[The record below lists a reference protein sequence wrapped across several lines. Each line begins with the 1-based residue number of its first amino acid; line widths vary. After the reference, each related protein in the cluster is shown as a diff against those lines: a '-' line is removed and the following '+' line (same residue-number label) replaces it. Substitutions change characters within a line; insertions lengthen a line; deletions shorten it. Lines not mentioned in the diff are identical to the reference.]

1 MKITFEK
8 NSASKITSDAFIFL
22 SFEDSNLLDSQL
34 KNIEKSLNCQIPT
47 TVSKDFC
54 GKDSETLMFPAGEK
68 RIILSGLG
76 KKDDFT
82 LEKMRKAC
90 ARAAKKANDFKLK
103 TIAVEVMKLPSAKNP
118 IDESAKL
125 QVEICMMAL
134 YTFDKYL
141 TSVKDKKIKVE
152 EMIFFA
158 NEVNMKSSAKE
169 IEKGV
174 RAGEITGNAV
184 FTARD
189 LGNEPSNV
197 LFPEEFGRRV
207 IASGEQNG
215 YEVKVYDMAQLE
227 EKKMGGII
235 AIGKGSKNAPVMIEL
250 RYNGGRKSDAP
261 VAIVGKGVTF
271 DSGGISIKPAAG
283 MEAMKMDMCGAAATV
298 GIFEAVAQLKLKVN
312 LIGII
317 PSVENMPGGNAIK
330 PGDIITMYNGKTVEV
345 GNTDAEGRVILAD
358 ALAYVTEFKPK
369 VIIDMAT
376 LTGATLIALGNFVT
390 SAMSNDAELTKDMY
404 KAGQAT
410 YERIWELPT
419 WDDFDKLI
427 DTDQADM
434 SNMGTPAR
442 MAGTIVGGMFLK
454 RYVNNIPWIHFDI
467 AGTAMSSSSGDY
479 SPKYATGV
487 GVRLVTHY
495 LREKYS

>member
-1 MKITFEK
+1 M
-8 NSASKITSDAFIFL
+8 
-22 SFEDSNLLDSQL
+22 
-34 KNIEKSLNCQIPT
+34 
-47 TVSKDFC
+47 
-54 GKDSETLMFPAGEK
+54 
-68 RIILSGLG
+68 SGLG

-82 LEKMRKAC
+82 LERMRKAS
-90 ARAAKKANDFKLK
+90 ARAAKRANDFKLK
-103 TIAVEVMKLPSAKNP
+103 TIAFEVMKLPSTKNP
-118 IDESAKL
+118 IGETAKL

-134 YTFDKYL
+134 YTCDKYL
-141 TSVKDKKIKVE
+141 TSTKDKKIKVE
-152 EMIFFA
+152 EMIFFS
-158 NEVNMKSSAKE
+158 NDVNLKASGKE

-189 LGNEPSNV
+189 LGNEPSNI
-197 LFPEEFGRRV
+197 LFPEEFARRV
-207 IASGEQNG
+207 KASGEKNG
-215 YEVKVYDMAQLE
+215 FDVKVYDMAQLE
-227 EKKMGGII
+227 EMKMGGII
-235 AIGKGSKNAPVMIEL
+235 AIGKGSKNNPCLIEL

-271 DSGGISIKPAAG
+271 DSGGVSIKPAAG

-298 GIFEAVAQLKLKVN
+298 GIFEAAAQLKLKVN
-312 LIGII
+312 LVGII

-358 ALAYVTEFKPK
+358 ALAFVTESKPK

-376 LTGATLIALGNFVT
+376 LTGATLVALGNFVT

-410 YERIWELPT
+410 FERIWELPT

-442 MAGTIVGGMFLK
+442 MAGTIVGGVFLK
-454 RYVNNIPWIHFDI
+454 RYVNNYPWIHLDI
-467 AGTAMSSSSGDY
+467 AGTAMSSSSTDY

-487 GVRLVTHY
+487 GVGLVTHY
-495 LREKYS
+495 LREKYA